1 VGSPAELPANGAPY
15 DRIIPSLFS
24 FPFDA
29 EELIELYKN
38 AYPEEDGVL
47 LSAVKSSAMDRLAE
61 VTAMYVPAYFSRDSL
76 VDDSCVFSYLP
87 GGYFSYYVDYPDYPD
102 MNGQMMMRLSDDAY
116 LQWKEAFDEAVPYKI
131 ASRQWFSAFEYE
143 PTVVDFLQYGGL
155 SMYVPREKSEY
166 STFNSY
172 FKKTEWYNATG
183 WGSAGW

>member
-1 VGSPAELPANGAPY
+1 
-15 DRIIPSLFS
+15 
-24 FPFDA
+24 
-29 EELIELYKN
+29 
-38 AYPEEDGVL
+38 
-47 LSAVKSSAMDRLAE
+47 
-61 VTAMYVPAYFSRDSL
+61 
-76 VDDSCVFSYLP
+76 
-87 GGYFSYYVDYPDYPD
+87 
-102 MNGQMMMRLSDDAY
+102 MNGQMMMRLSNDAY
-116 LQWKEAFDEAVPYKI
+116 LQWKEAFDDAVPYKV